1 MTTTSVSA
9 HQSAPTASRTVSPLE
24 LRRRLDQDE
33 ELMVL
38 DVRTPAEFETVHIHG
53 SYNVPLDLL
62 TEHTQEL
69 ADRLPEHVVLVCQ
82 SGNRASQACQK
93 LGASG
98 FGAAD
103 VLDGGISAYE
113 SAGGDVVRRGNR
125 WAMDRQVRM
134 VAGSLVLAG
143 TLAGQLVH
151 RRLGLLAGAVGA
163 GLAYSALSDSCA
175 MASVLSRMPWNR
187 VEADPS
193 LRSFF
198 EQVPTALQDH

>member
-1 MTTTSVSA
+1 MTTVTPTPARRSVT
-9 HQSAPTASRTVSPLE
+9 PDE
-24 LRRRLDQDE
+24 LHRRLTVGDAP
-33 ELMVL
+33 MVL
-38 DVRTPAEFETVHIHG
+38 DVRTPGEFETVHIRG

-62 TEHTQEL
+62 TEHTGEL
-69 ADRLPEHVVLVCQ
+69 AEHLPGHVVLVCQ

-93 LGASG
+93 LDAAG

-103 VLDGGISAYE
+103 VLDGGIAAYE
-113 SAGGDVVRRGNR
+113 STGGEVVRRGAR
-125 WAMDRQVRM
+125 WSMDRQVRM
-134 VAGSLVLAG
+134 AAGSLVLAG

-151 RRLGLLAGAVGA
+151 RRLGLLAGAIGA
-163 GLAYSALSDSCA
+163 GLAYSAASDSCA